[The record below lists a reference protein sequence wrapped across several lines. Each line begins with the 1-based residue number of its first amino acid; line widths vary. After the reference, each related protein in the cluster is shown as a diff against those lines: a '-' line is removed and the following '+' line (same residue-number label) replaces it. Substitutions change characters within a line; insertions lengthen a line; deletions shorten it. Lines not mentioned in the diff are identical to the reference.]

1 MIHKLY
7 VMCGADGEPG
17 KGHKFFNGFFVK
29 VEHPAGSTRTGT
41 DAAGNP
47 WATKMHN
54 DYGELPGSVGAD
66 GDPVDVYLGPHADA
80 KIVHVV
86 HMNDANGAYDED
98 KSFLGFKN
106 QKAVID
112 AFKKHYPDGT
122 ARIGAITSHRV
133 AGFRQ
138 KVRLNKLQNQ
148 RGETPGKLSASQ
160 F

>member
-1 MIHKLY
+1 MGSL
-7 VMCGADGEPG
+7 V
-17 KGHKFFNGFFVK
+17 KGTSSSMVFSSRSNTPLVLR
-29 VEHPAGSTRTGT
+29 ERAPTLRGT
-41 DAAGNP
+41 
-47 WATKMHN
+47 
-54 DYGELPGSVGAD
+54 L
-66 GDPVDVYLGPHADA
+66 DPVDVYLGPHADA